1 MKTFE
6 KHESNVR
13 GYIRSFPTVFARAQG
28 AHLFDADGT
37 EYIDFF
43 AGAGVVNYGHNDP
56 HLKDAVIEYMEQD
69 GILHGLDM
77 GTKAK
82 QAFLET
88 FHEVILKPRGLDYKI
103 QFPGPTGTNA
113 VESALKL
120 ARKVTGRHN
129 VVAFTNAF
137 HGMTTGSLALTGNA
151 GKRAGAGVPLAHAT
165 AMPYDGYLGKDVDSL
180 DYFEKA
186 LNDGGSGLDAP
197 AAVIVET
204 VQGEGGVNVA
214 GWKWLRRLRALCT
227 KHDILLIVDDIQMGC
242 GRTGPF
248 FSFEPAAIVPDLVCL
263 SKAIGGLGLP
273 MALVLIRPDLDIW
286 KPGEHNGTFRGNNL
300 AFVSGTRA
308 LDYWRDGEL
317 EAGTKRKGMRIR
329 ERLNEMADKHPEGG
343 FSVRGRGMIHGLV
356 AVDDEGLAED
366 ICAAAFERGLVMETA
381 GVDDQVAKVMPPLT
395 IEEDVLEDGLD
406 ILESAVEAVLA
417 ERFAGAKKSAV
428 A

>member
-6 KHESNVR
+6 AHESNVR
-13 GYIRSFPTVFARAQG
+13 GYIRSFPTIFTKALG
-28 AHLFDADGT
+28 AHLYDEAGN

-43 AGAGVVNYGHNDP
+43 AGAGVLNYGHNDP
-56 HLKDAVIEYMEQD
+56 HLKDAVMAYMEGD
-69 GILHGLDM
+69 GIVHGLDM
-77 GTKAK
+77 GTEAK
-82 QAFLET
+82 QAFLKT
-88 FHEVILKPRGLDYKI
+88 FHEVILKPRGMDYKV

-113 VESALKL
+113 VEGALKL

-137 HGMTTGSLALTGNA
+137 HGMTTGALALTGNA
-151 GKRAGAGVPLAHAT
+151 GKRAGAGVPLANGT
-165 AMPYDGYLGKDVDSL
+165 AMPYDGYLGKDMDSL
-180 DYFEKA
+180 AYLEKA
-186 LNDGGSGLDAP
+186 LTDAGSGLDMP

-248 FSFEPAAIVPDLVCL
+248 FSFEPAAIKPDLICL

-273 MALVLIRPDLDIW
+273 MALILIRPDLDIW

-300 AFVSGTRA
+300 AFVAAVKA
-308 LDYWRDGEL
+308 LDYWRDDTL
-317 EAGTKRKGMRIR
+317 ERDVVRKGRRIG
-329 ERLNEMADKHPEGG
+329 ERLSDMAERHPQGRLG
-343 FSVRGRGMIHGLV
+343 VRGRGMIRGLV
-356 AVDDEGLAED
+356 ADDDDGLAGD
-366 ICAAAFERGLVMETA
+366 ICAAAFERGLVLETA
-381 GVDDQVAKVMPPLT
+381 GVNDQVVKVMPPLT
-395 IEEDVLEDGLD
+395 IEDAVLENGLD
-406 ILESAVEAVLA
+406 ILEDAVVAVLA
-417 ERFAGAKKSAV
+417 ERFPQAKFGV